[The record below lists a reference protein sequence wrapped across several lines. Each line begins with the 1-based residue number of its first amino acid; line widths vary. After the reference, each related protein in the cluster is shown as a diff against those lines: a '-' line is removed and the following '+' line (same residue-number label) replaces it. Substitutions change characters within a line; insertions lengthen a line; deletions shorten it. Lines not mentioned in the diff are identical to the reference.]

1 METQH
6 MNLLFAIFGS
16 VGAFIIWVGLFFRF
30 LSKRENR
37 KLIGNRCMVVGFALT
52 LVAIFLLRSP

>member
-1 METQH
+1 